1 MVKVEFFRDR
11 MGFQAMKLTGHAE
24 YNPGQDVVC
33 AGISAL
39 AFALVGTLQG
49 MKASFRRRKVDV
61 GVDIEIEPFIYPDD
75 QAVADAV
82 FMTCLTGLR
91 MIEAAH
97 PAHIDIREVIL

>member
-1 MVKVEFFRDR
+1 MVKVEFYRDR
-11 MGFQAMKLTGHAE
+11 MGFQAMKLQGHAD

-49 MKASFRRRKVDV
+49 MKVEFRRRKIDV
-61 GVDIEIEPFIYPDD
+61 GMDIEIEPYLYPDD
-75 QAVADAV
+75 QKIVDAV

-91 MIEAAH
+91 MIQAAH
-97 PAHIDIREVIL
+97 PENIDIQEVVL

>member
-1 MVKVEFFRDR
+1 MVKVQFYRDR
-11 MGFQAMKLTGHAE
+11 MGFQSMKLEGHAE

-49 MKASFRRRKVDV
+49 MKATFRRRKLDV
-61 GVDIEIEPFIYPDD
+61 GMDIEIEPYVYPDD
-75 QAVADAV
+75 QQVADAV

-97 PAHIDIREVIL
+97 PAHIEIKEVIL

>member
-1 MVKVEFFRDR
+1 MVKVEFYRDR
-11 MGFQAMKLTGHAE
+11 MGYQAMKLQGHAE
-24 YNPGQDVVC
+24 FNPGQDVVC

-75 QAVADAV
+75 QAIADAV
-82 FMTCLTGLR
+82 FITCLTGLR
-91 MIEAAH
+91 MIETTY
-97 PAHIDIREVIL
+97 PEHIEIKEVIL